1 VSNRTVSEIGE
12 HALISRITARL
23 ATPSWVLVGPG
34 DDAAVI
40 RPERGALDVL
50 TTDAQVEG
58 IHFDRRFVPPDAI
71 GHRALAVNLSDLAA
85 MGAAPRAA
93 LLSLVLPDDMEVRFI
108 DAVVAGLLT
117 LADRHRVAVIGGN
130 ITRSPQA
137 GVGQAAGPMM
147 IDVTAIGSV
156 KPRRILTRSGARP
169 GDEVF
174 VTGTIGGA
182 AVGLHSLRGRAGG
195 PEGPPLPLQRI
206 GGPEGPPLPLG
217 RTGGPEGPPLPLQGG
232 TGGSDGPPL
241 RSFDTVEADLQV
253 RLNENEQK
261 YVRPEPRV
269 RAGLLLGRNR
279 AASACIDLSDG
290 LADGLRQLAGA
301 SGTGIA
307 IDEEAIPLADGVAEF
322 YRDRG
327 TDALCAALAGGD
339 DYELLF
345 TARPSWRGRLKAVR
359 SQAGNLPITKI
370 GVVTRET
377 RLIVRTTSGD
387 RDLPAGF
394 EHFRRST

>member
-1 VSNRTVSEIGE
+1 VSNRTVSDIGE

-23 ATPSWVLVGPG
+23 ATPSWVVVGPG

-40 RPERGALDVL
+40 RPERGALEVL

-58 IHFDRRFVPPDAI
+58 VHFDRRFVPPDAI
-71 GHRALAVNLSDLAA
+71 GHRALAVNISDLAA

-93 LLSLVLPDDMEVRFI
+93 LLSLVLPDELEV
-108 DAVVAGLLT
+108 AVVDALVDGFTALAG
-117 LADRHRVAVIGGN
+117 RHRIAVIGGN
-130 ITRSPQA
+130 ITRSPRLGA
-137 GVGQAAGPMM
+137 GHAQGPLM

-156 KPRRILTRSGARP
+156 RPRRILTRAGARP

-182 AVGLHSLRGRAGG
+182 AVGLHSLRTRAELNHPNG
-195 PEGPPLPLQRI
+195 P
-206 GGPEGPPLPLG
+206 
-217 RTGGPEGPPLPLQGG
+217 
-232 TGGSDGPPL
+232 SDP
-241 RSFDTVEADLQV
+241 
-253 RLNENEQK
+253 NEQR
-261 YVRPEPRV
+261 YLRPEPRV

-290 LADGLRQLAGA
+290 LADGLRQISAA
-301 SGTGIA
+301 SGVGIVV
-307 IDEEAIPLADGVAEF
+307 EEAAIPLAPGVAEF
-322 YRDRG
+322 HRGLG

-345 TARPSWRGRLKAVR
+345 TARPLWRGRLRAVR
-359 SQAGNLPITKI
+359 RLVGDLPITRI
-370 GVVTRET
+370 GVVTRDT
-377 RLIVRTTSGD
+377 QLIVRSAAGD

-394 EHFRRST
+394 EHFR